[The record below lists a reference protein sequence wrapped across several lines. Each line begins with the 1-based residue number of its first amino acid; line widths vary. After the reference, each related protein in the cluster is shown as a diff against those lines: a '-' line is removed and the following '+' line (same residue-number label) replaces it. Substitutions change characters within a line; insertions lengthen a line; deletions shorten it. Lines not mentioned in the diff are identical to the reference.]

1 MNNVV
6 VFSGGRGSSSLLSAI
21 RSMDNVQ
28 SITSLINTYD
38 DGKSSGELRKIFNM
52 PGPSDIRKVQELYL
66 NKSNRNYN
74 LIKSLFQKRINLDRT
89 KFILLLNQYI
99 QTNYQ
104 ILFDIKISDKKINL
118 HLKKYLKVF
127 RRLIFNEYYF
137 CRIILL

>member
-66 NKSNRNYN
+66 NKSNRNN
-74 LIKSLFQKRINLDRT
+74 KLIKSLFQKRINLDRT

-104 ILFDIKISDKKINL
+104 ILFDIKISDRKINL
-118 HLKKYLKVF
+118 YLKKYLKVF
-127 RRLIFNEYYF
+127 RNLIIKKKINT
-137 CRIILL
+137 

>member
-6 VFSGGRGSSSLLSAI
+6 IFSGGRGSSSLLSAI

-118 HLKKYLKVF
+118 YLKKYLKVF
-127 RRLIFNEYYF
+127 RNLI
-137 CRIILL
+137 IKKK